1 MFTVTVSTKDEP
13 KVGEVTQTNI
23 GWSTR
28 LDIEAPTILT
38 AVERSINIVGQ
49 VESLAVGTGEYAYSS
64 HLPEVWGLGQ
74 AAEYLGVTREAVRL
88 MVTEGRLPATRADS
102 SWVVLATDVR
112 ARKKG

>member
-1 MFTVTVSTKDEP
+1 MFTVIVSTKDEP

-38 AVERSINIVGQ
+38 AVERAINLVGP
-49 VESLAVGTGEYAYSS
+49 VESLTVGTGEHAYGS

-102 SWVVLATDVR
+102 SWVVLASDVR